1 MTVMGW
7 FRKQKVKDFVS
18 PSQEQRE
25 ALGEGVKDLLAGKML
40 VDQGLKRNIKFI
52 VFLMVIGIVYIAN
65 GYHMEKLYV
74 EKVALEKEVD
84 ELRFESITT
93 ASELMRLSVQSEVE
107 KRIREAGLDLGQSR
121 VPPVKIVK

>member
-1 MTVMGW
+1 M
-7 FRKQKVKDFVS
+7 
-18 PSQEQRE
+18 
-25 ALGEGVKDLLAGKML
+25 LAGKML

-65 GYHMEKLYV
+65 GYHMEKLYM

-107 KRIREAGLDLGQSR
+107 KRIREAGLDLVQSR

>member
-65 GYHMEKLYV
+65 GYHMEKLY
-74 EKVALEKEVD
+74 LEKEVD

-107 KRIREAGLDLGQSR
+107 KRIREAGLDLVQSR